1 LAAAVIQMPGARA
14 DLCTMKSVIRTAL
27 ILGLGVIIVLIA
39 REGVQTIVGLLSGA
53 GWVLFLLVPLHAAPL
68 LLDVLGWRVLIRGR
82 CRLSSLYL
90 IACIREAVSRLLPVA
105 SIGGELVGMR
115 LLARQ
120 GVDGTT
126 AASSV
131 IVELAVTLAS
141 QFLFAV
147 LGLACLL
154 RFTDARRLS
163 GELLFG
169 LCAALLMLT
178 VFIVLLR
185 NGAIFSRLERAA
197 ERLLGLGSQVPAMLV
212 HGARID
218 AAIRELL
225 MARGRLAR
233 ALIWQ
238 FAGLLLG
245 CAETWLALRWLGHPV
260 GFAAALVLESLTQAA
275 KHVFFVVPAALG
287 VQEAGLIGVGHLVG
301 VGSDVAIA
309 LSMAK
314 RMREI
319 VFGLPALAAW
329 SAWPLFKR

>member
-1 LAAAVIQMPGARA
+1 VRY
-14 DLCTMKSVIRTAL
+14 DLCGVKGLIRAAL

-39 REGVQTIVGLLSGA
+39 REGIQTIAGLLSRA
-53 GWVLFLLVPLHAAPL
+53 GWALFLLVPLHAAPL

-82 CRLSSLYL
+82 CRFSTLYL

-115 LLARQ
+115 LLAQQ

-147 LGLACLL
+147 LGTACLL
-154 RFTDARRLS
+154 RFTDAIRLS
-163 GELLFG
+163 EELLSG
-169 LCAALLMLT
+169 LCVTLFLLAVFIALL
-178 VFIVLLR
+178 R
-185 NGAIFSRLERAA
+185 SGAVFSRLEHAA
-197 ERLLGLGSQVPAMLV
+197 ERLLGLNGQAPAMLL
-212 HGARID
+212 HGARLD
-218 AAIRELL
+218 AAVRELL
-225 MARGRLAR
+225 LARGRLAC
-233 ALIWQ
+233 ALLWQ
-238 FAGLLLG
+238 FAGLLAG
-245 CAETWLALRWLGHPV
+245 CMETWLALRWLGHPV
-260 GFAAALVLESLTQAA
+260 GFTAALALESLTQAA

-287 VQEAGLIGVGHLVG
+287 VQEAGLIGVGHLLG

-329 SAWPLFKR
+329 AALPLFKR